1 MSFKKYS
8 TILVLFVS
16 CLVTACIPSNTFE
29 KNAVI
34 QNHKWHAKD
43 IKGYVFD
50 IKDTT
55 SEYLMFATIR
65 HTDGYHFSNIWLQ
78 AETTKPDKSVLKQK
92 VELPLAEA
100 SGRWTGKGMN
110 EIYAHKIR
118 LSGNTATKFDQA
130 GRYTIKLKQIMREN
144 PLEEVM
150 SVGIRLERIP
160 SSQ

>member
-1 MSFKKYS
+1 MSSNQFL
-8 TILVLFVS
+8 ILLLLPLAL
-16 CLVTACIPSNTFE
+16 LVGCIPSNTFE

-34 QNHKWHAKD
+34 KNHKWHSKD

-55 SEYLMFATIR
+55 SSYLMFATIR
-65 HTDGYHFSNIWLQ
+65 HTDGYHFSNIWLE
-78 AETTKPDKSVLKQK
+78 AETIKPDKSKKKQK
-92 VELPLAEA
+92 IELPLAEK

-110 EIYAHKIR
+110 EVYEHKIR
-118 LSGNTATKFDQA
+118 LSGNSATKFDQA
-130 GRYTIKLKQIMREN
+130 GRYQIKLKQIMREN